1 MVYLLEDR
9 VYFDG
14 AAAADVAAANKDN
27 SSSGDA
33 SQTSENNTDNS
44 SEQSQDSSSE
54 QASQT
59 NSNSQDSAS
68 DKLTA
73 LMDAILNQAQDNGNN
88 VIVASSDS
96 GELEALIQAA
106 DAHNATLVTFPPR
119 QAEASTVS
127 FLKSEATLTEKLPIQ

>member
-1 MVYLLEDR
+1 MFTV
-9 VYFDG
+9 
-14 AAAADVAAANKDN
+14 ANKDN

-44 SEQSQDSSSE
+44 SEQSQDSSSVQE
-54 QASQT
+54 SQS